1 LCDELDRIQDQD
13 EKIKNHLNRK
23 DKISSIIRNNTNNIE
38 DSMKQI
44 EELNL
49 KGTHNIDG
57 VSPLGGS
64 FRGKN

>member
-1 LCDELDRIQDQD
+1 LDRIQDQD

-23 DKISSIIRNNTNNIE
+23 DKISSIIRNNMNNIE

-49 KGTHNIDG
+49 KGTHNNSG

-64 FRGKN
+64 FRGKK